1 MRIADCDIL
10 LMAGTHSEPDHWM
23 ARWESRLPNA
33 QRAQPAA
40 PNPGDFAQ
48 MVANLVALAESATR
62 PIVVI
67 AHSCGVIHTVKAA
80 PWLSRAVRAAF
91 LVGPVDLD
99 SPDGAA
105 LCDGASSMP
114 LDPLPF
120 PSLLV
125 ASRTDRYCSFGRAES
140 FATAWQSLL
149 IDAGDAGHLDAES
162 GRGPWPEG
170 LLLLSRLLRN
180 IGSDPLAPNALPA

>member
-10 LMAGTHSEPDHWM
+10 FMAGAHSEPDHWM

-33 QRAQPAA
+33 QRAQPAG
-40 PNPGDFAQ
+40 PNPGDLAQ
-48 MVANLVALAESATR
+48 SVADLVALGESATR

-67 AHSCGVIHTVKAA
+67 AHSCGVIHTVNAA

-91 LVGPVDLD
+91 LVGPVDPA
-99 SPDGAA
+99 SPAGAA
-105 LCDGASSMP
+105 LCDDASPMP

-120 PSLLV
+120 PSILV
-125 ASRTDRYCSFGRAES
+125 ASRTDPYCTFGRAES
-140 FATAWQSLL
+140 FASGWRSLL
-149 IDAGDAGHLDAES
+149 IDAGEAGHLDAES

-180 IGSDPLAPNALPA
+180 IAPDPLAPNALPA